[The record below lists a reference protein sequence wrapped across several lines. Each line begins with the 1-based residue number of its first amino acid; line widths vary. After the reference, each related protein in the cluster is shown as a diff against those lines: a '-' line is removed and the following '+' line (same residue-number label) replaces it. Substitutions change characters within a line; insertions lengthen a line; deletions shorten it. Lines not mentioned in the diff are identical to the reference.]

1 MVPPFSVGW
10 VVFVQATDPAT
21 DPNNFVGPGKLWV
34 ETDDDTAPTAVT
46 AMHVWSVDDSA
57 WLAFPIGTAGSVADG
72 DYGDIVVSGT
82 GSSWLFDSS
91 VVTAFAKTL
100 LDDAN
105 AAAMRTTLGVDAAGA
120 ATVADGDKGDIVV
133 SGSGA
138 VWSLDTGVV
147 TAFAKTFLDD
157 ANQAAVRTTL
167 GLTPGTDVV
176 AYTNNNR
183 DFTIPFIIDGGG
195 ATITTGVK
203 GFLPVDVTCTIVS
216 ATLLADQSG
225 SIVVD
230 IWKDSYANYPP
241 TIADTIT
248 ASAKPTISAATKSQ
262 DTTLTGWT
270 TSITAGD
277 ILGFNVDSI
286 TTCQRVTVALK
297 CRRT

>member
-1 MVPPFSVGW
+1 MYVS
-10 VVFVQATDPAT
+10 ASTSL
-21 DPNNFVGPGKLWV
+21 KLV
-34 ETDDDTAPTAVT
+34 IA
-46 AMHVWSVDDSA
+46 
-57 WLAFPIGTAGSVADG
+57 
-72 DYGDIVVSGT
+72 GT
-82 GSSWLFDSS
+82 GSPEGAVTRAAGTVYVQTDASPSTDAIWYKQSGSGNTGWVQVAASGATDAELAALAGLTSAADKLPYFTGSGTAALATF
-91 VVTAFAKTL
+91 TAFARTL
-100 LDDAN
+100 VDDADQ
-105 AAAMRTTLGVDAAGA
+105 AAA
-120 ATVADGDKGDIVV
+120 
-133 SGSGA
+133 
-138 VWSLDTGVV
+138 
-147 TAFAKTFLDD
+147 
-157 ANQAAVRTTL
+157 RTTL

-176 AYTNNNR
+176 AYNNNNR

-203 GFLPVDVTCTIVS
+203 GFIPVDVTCTIIS

-230 IWKDSYANYPP
+230 IWKDTYANYPP

-248 ASAKPTISAATKSQ
+248 ASAKPTLSSATKAQ

-270 TSITAGD
+270 TSISAGD